1 LRDILAELGLDLDKE
16 VLEALVIAARW
27 HDRGKAHCVFREALP
42 QDAEHRGDDW
52 AKAPDIARY
61 TRKGFRHELAS
72 ALAMLQAKMPDL
84 ACYLAAA
91 HHGKIRLSIRS
102 LPLETRPKDGGIRF
116 ARGVWDGD
124 ELPETDLGGGFI
136 APHTTLSLEP
146 MELGLDPVGNYS
158 WSERMLRLRDKA
170 EYGPFRL
177 AFLET
182 LLRVADMRASKTESS
197 RLELEGRENA
207 RD

>member
-1 LRDILAELGLDLDKE
+1 
-16 VLEALVIAARW
+16 
-27 HDRGKAHCVFREALP
+27 
-42 QDAEHRGDDW
+42 
-52 AKAPDIARY
+52 
-61 TRKGFRHELAS
+61 
-72 ALAMLQAKMPDL
+72 M
-84 ACYLAAA
+84 
-91 HHGKIRLSIRS
+91 
-102 LPLETRPKDGGIRF
+102 
-116 ARGVWDGD
+116 
-124 ELPETDLGGGFI
+124 
-136 APHTTLSLEP
+136 LSLEP